1 MITVLGASG
10 FIGSHL
16 VRYLQQHGI
25 EHQAPARHERL
36 AGRDLGHIIYC
47 IGLTADFRDRPF
59 DAVEAHVSKLVEI
72 LRTATFE
79 SILYLSS
86 IRLYAG
92 SNGVARETD
101 DLRFN
106 PAHFED
112 IYTLSKATG
121 EAVVLALGPK
131 GRVVRISTAYG
142 VDQPQSFLGSI
153 IQEAIREGRI
163 TLRSALE
170 SERDYISIDDLVPL
184 LVRIATNGR
193 HQIYNAGGGKNVTNG
208 EVTAAISALTGC
220 TVSVV
225 ADAPKTGFARIDCS
239 RIEEEFGF
247 SAARVLDDLPRLVAG
262 GDVPSQPGEEWATG
276 DVAAF
281 DALSDL
287 WLSTGLRMKYS
298 YMFTWM
304 GRPVIQFPDDLL
316 RLQEIV
322 FAVQPDVIIETGIAH
337 GGSLIFHASLCKVLE
352 HGRVIGVDIEI
363 RPHNRAAIEAHPLK
377 PLITLIEGSSTDP
390 RIVGEVRSL
399 VAPGETVLIIL
410 DSNHTKAHV
419 RAELEAYSTLVA
431 PGSFIVVMDGYLM
444 ELAAPDRPDSN
455 WASDNPNAAVRAF
468 AAEHPEFAVEDP
480 ALPFNE
486 SAIRRPVIGFRGGLL
501 RRISMTVQA
510 EEAAE

>member
-16 VRYLQQHGI
+16 VRYFQENKI

-47 IGLTADFRDRPF
+47 IGLTGDFRDRPF
-59 DAVEAHVSKLVEI
+59 DAVEAHVSKLVETV
-72 LRTATFE
+72 RTATFE

-86 IRLYAG
+86 IRLYGG
-92 SNGVARETD
+92 SSGVARETD

-106 PAHFED
+106 PADFED

-131 GRVVRISTAYG
+131 GRVARISNVYG
-142 VDQPQSFLGSI
+142 VEQRESFLGTI
-153 IQEAIREGRI
+153 IQEAIREGTI
-163 TLRSALE
+163 TLRSSLE
-170 SERDYISIDDLVPL
+170 SVRDYISIDDLVPL

-193 HQIYNAGGGKNVTNG
+193 QQIYNVGGGENITNR

-220 TVSVV
+220 SVSVV
-225 ADAPKTGFARIDCS
+225 SGAPTTGFARIDCS
-239 RIEEEFGF
+239 RVREEFGF
-247 SAARVLDDLPRLVAG
+247 APARVLGDLPLLVAG
-262 GDVPSQPGEEWATG
+262 AHVVSEPKKSEAND
-276 DVAAF
+276 DAAEF
-281 DALSDL
+281 DAASDQ
-287 WLSTGLRMKYS
+287 WLATALRMKYP
-298 YMFTWM
+298 YTFTWM
-304 GRPVIQFPDDLL
+304 GRPIIQVPDDLL

-322 FAVQPDVIIETGIAH
+322 FRVQPDVIIETGIAH

-352 HGRVIGVDIEI
+352 RGRVIGVDIEI

-390 RIVGEVRSL
+390 RIVEEVRSL
-399 VAPGETVLIIL
+399 VAPGETVLLIL
-410 DSNHTKAHV
+410 DSNHTMAHV
-419 RAELEAYSTLVA
+419 RAELEAYSTLVT

-444 ELAAPDRPDSN
+444 ELAAADRPDSN
-455 WASDNPNAAVRAF
+455 WATDNANAGVRAF
-468 AAEHPEFAVEDP
+468 AADHPEFSVEDP

-486 SAIRRPVIGFRGGLL
+486 STIRRPVIGFRGGLL
-501 RRISMTVQA
+501 RRIR
-510 EEAAE
+510 